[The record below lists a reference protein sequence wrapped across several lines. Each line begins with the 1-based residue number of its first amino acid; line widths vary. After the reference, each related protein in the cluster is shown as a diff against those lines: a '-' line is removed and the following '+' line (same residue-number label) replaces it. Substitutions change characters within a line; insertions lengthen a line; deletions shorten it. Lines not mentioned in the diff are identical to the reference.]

1 MHAMIPKQC
10 TVLIIGGGPA
20 GSSAATH
27 LVKNGVDV
35 VLLEKEV
42 FPRNQVGESLIP
54 HIWKY
59 TDQLGVSEKIEQ
71 QNFIKKSGGITVW
84 NNKIHQ
90 ILFAKYG
97 YTRPGLHV
105 ERDVFDQVL
114 LTHAQEQNALVFH
127 KVVVKKVDFSKD
139 NPVITY
145 IDKRDTINYE
155 GKINCRYVIDASGH
169 SSLLAHQ
176 FDVRETVVSEL
187 KFLSL
192 WGYFNNS
199 RYVGVDRQ
207 SHAISELSNVPSVTF
222 VMSYE
227 DGWLWHIVLREKTS
241 VGLVIHTDKLKGL
254 DKVQREAFFKQS
266 CLKLPYLN
274 ELLRDAQFIENS
286 LQFRP
291 DYSYYSRKTC
301 DKKYYCIGDAA
312 GFVDPIFSHG
322 VQNAFY
328 NAAIASLAV
337 MQALKTPEKSARIA
351 SLCENRM
358 QQFYSFSRSLSLGDY
373 GINGVSPE
381 LVKSLIK
388 SMPLLELE
396 LILVASEMTNRS
408 ENFKKIAHQAGVW
421 ECLSE
426 QHYDNNSSC
435 ISDLHL

>member
-1 MHAMIPKQC
+1 MNTEIPKQC
-10 TVLIIGGGPA
+10 TVLIVGGGPA

-84 NNKIHQ
+84 NDQIHQ

-97 YTRPGLHV
+97 YIRPGLHV

-114 LTHAQEQNALVFH
+114 LNHAQEQNASVFN
-127 KVVVKKVDFSKD
+127 KVAVKKVDFSND
-139 NPVITY
+139 NPVVTY
-145 IDKRDTINYE
+145 IDKRDNVNFE
-155 GKINCRYVIDASGH
+155 GKIKCRIVIDASGH
-169 SSLLAHQ
+169 SSLLSHQ
-176 FDVRETVVSEL
+176 FDVREAVVSEL

-192 WGYFNNS
+192 WGYFKNS

-207 SHAISELSNVPSVTF
+207 SHFMEELPSVPPVTF

-254 DKVQREAFFKQS
+254 DKAQREVFFRQR
-266 CLKLPYLN
+266 CLTLPYLRD
-274 ELLRDAQFIENS
+274 LLRDAQFIENS

-301 DKKYYCIGDAA
+301 NKNYYCIGDAA

-322 VQNAFY
+322 IQNAFY
-328 NAAIASLAV
+328 NAAIATLAI
-337 MQALKTPEKSARIA
+337 MATLKTPEKSSRIA

-373 GINGVSPE
+373 GRNGVSPD

-388 SMPLLELE
+388 SMPMLELE

-408 ENFKKIAHQAGVW
+408 ENFK
-421 ECLSE
+421 
-426 QHYDNNSSC
+426 
-435 ISDLHL
+435 